1 MRAKAPGGIGAAPTP
16 PAQGGGG
23 RAGRDRMHTR
33 AVDRPWRRGRMQR
46 SAESPRMRGS
56 GAHSGLGQRLR
67 PCRPVS
73 AGLAE
78 GRADPNVHGRG
89 AGGPSYA
96 ARSGCGAGA
105 AIGPNRR
112 RACFGIS
119 ATNLEAATA
128 GRHKRQVTS
137 STQSRAC
144 HRSGCGTGR
153 RGGAAGAPR
162 GRRAGRM
169 RRMAPQ
175 LRLEPRAPAGRA
187 APQSL
192 RRNAAC
198 EYLAALR
205 RLAPRLFGHVIPFVI
220 PPPGSGRRGRCMARQ
235 GAESAS

>member
-1 MRAKAPGGIGAAPTP
+1 
-16 PAQGGGG
+16 
-23 RAGRDRMHTR
+23 MHTR

-162 GRRAGRM
+162 GRRGGAAG
-169 RRMAPQ
+169 AHAADGPATA
-175 LRLEPRAPAGRA
+175 PRAPGPRRA
-187 APQSL
+187 RCPAVTAPECRL
-192 RRNAAC
+192 RVPRGT
-198 EYLAALR
+198 
-205 RLAPRLFGHVIPFVI
+205 APPCTTPFR
-220 PPPGSGRRGRCMARQ
+220 PCHTLCNTCPPGSGRRGRCMARQ